1 MNIYLCFFYLSI
13 LYILLQKSGG
23 AHTFSSAIHTIII
36 EKRAVMPLYTRL
48 LFQYLICFP
57 QKKLKYLHQYI
68 IYGGIMNIKG
78 LDVSEFQGEIN
89 WERVKNA
96 GYQFAMIRA
105 GYGFNTI
112 DKQFQRNA
120 SECNRIGLP
129 IGVYWFCYAVSPETA
144 IQEADGCLRTIRN
157 YRIDY
162 PVCYDI
168 EQASAAYALGEGVT
182 ITPALAKQL
191 VSSFCNRIEAGAT
204 MRCFTQ
210 TAVF

>member
-1 MNIYLCFFYLSI
+1 
-13 LYILLQKSGG
+13 
-23 AHTFSSAIHTIII
+23 
-36 EKRAVMPLYTRL
+36 
-48 LFQYLICFP
+48 
-57 QKKLKYLHQYI
+57 
-68 IYGGIMNIKG
+68 MNIKG

-129 IGVYWFCYAVSPETA
+129 IGVIELIILSAMILNRHPPRMLSEKVSLSLRLLQNNSFLLSA
-144 IQEADGCLRTIRN
+144 IVL
-157 YRIDY
+157 
-162 PVCYDI
+162 
-168 EQASAAYALGEGVT
+168 
-182 ITPALAKQL
+182 KQ
-191 VSSFCNRIEAGAT
+191 GAT

>member
-1 MNIYLCFFYLSI
+1 
-13 LYILLQKSGG
+13 
-23 AHTFSSAIHTIII
+23 
-36 EKRAVMPLYTRL
+36 
-48 LFQYLICFP
+48 
-57 QKKLKYLHQYI
+57 
-68 IYGGIMNIKG
+68 MNIKG

-182 ITPALAKQL
+182 IRLLQNNSFLLSAIVLKQ
-191 VSSFCNRIEAGAT
+191 GAT

>member
-1 MNIYLCFFYLSI
+1 
-13 LYILLQKSGG
+13 
-23 AHTFSSAIHTIII
+23 
-36 EKRAVMPLYTRL
+36 MPLYTRL

-129 IGVYWFCYAVSPETA
+129 I
-144 IQEADGCLRTIRN
+144 
-157 YRIDY
+157 YRKDY
-162 PVCYDI
+162 
-168 EQASAAYALGEGVT
+168 
-182 ITPALAKQL
+182 
-191 VSSFCNRIEAGAT
+191 
-204 MRCFTQ
+204 
-210 TAVF
+210 

>member
-1 MNIYLCFFYLSI
+1 
-13 LYILLQKSGG
+13 
-23 AHTFSSAIHTIII
+23 
-36 EKRAVMPLYTRL
+36 
-48 LFQYLICFP
+48 
-57 QKKLKYLHQYI
+57 
-68 IYGGIMNIKG
+68 MNIKG

-144 IQEADGCLRTIRN
+144 IQEADG
-157 YRIDY
+157 
-162 PVCYDI
+162 VF
-168 EQASAAYALGEGVT
+168 
-182 ITPALAKQL
+182 LAHH
-191 VSSFCNRIEAGAT
+191 S
-204 MRCFTQ
+204 
-210 TAVF
+210 

>member
-1 MNIYLCFFYLSI
+1 
-13 LYILLQKSGG
+13 
-23 AHTFSSAIHTIII
+23 
-36 EKRAVMPLYTRL
+36 
-48 LFQYLICFP
+48 
-57 QKKLKYLHQYI
+57 
-68 IYGGIMNIKG
+68 MNIKG

-162 PVCYDI
+162 PPPLMLSEKVSLSLRLL
-168 EQASAAYALGEGVT
+168 QNNSFLLSAIVL
-182 ITPALAKQL
+182 KQ
-191 VSSFCNRIEAGAT
+191 GAT

>member
-1 MNIYLCFFYLSI
+1 
-13 LYILLQKSGG
+13 
-23 AHTFSSAIHTIII
+23 
-36 EKRAVMPLYTRL
+36 MPLYTRL
-48 LFQYLICFP
+48 LFQYLICFS

-112 DKQFQRNA
+112 DKQFQRMLLNA
-120 SECNRIGLP
+120 TESVFRSEFTGSAMLSVLKRLFRKPTAVCAPFVIIELIILSAMILNRRPPLMLSEK
-129 IGVYWFCYAVSPETA
+129 VSLSLRLLQNNSFLLSA
-144 IQEADGCLRTIRN
+144 IVL
-157 YRIDY
+157 
-162 PVCYDI
+162 
-168 EQASAAYALGEGVT
+168 
-182 ITPALAKQL
+182 KQ
-191 VSSFCNRIEAGAT
+191 GAT